1 MRNSLRHAIDP
12 RLNRLG
18 VEMADQVFKYIVI
31 GRGMMGAA
39 AARYL
44 GSQADGVALI
54 GPDEPADKVNHDGV
68 FASHYD
74 EARITRTIDKNPVWA
89 AMANRSIARYA
100 QIEQESGIR
109 FYHETGCL
117 IVGPKPGGSS
127 SYIASVQEAVSALGI
142 TTETLDDAGLASH
155 FPYFQ
160 FEADCTGIFE
170 RTSAGYVNP
179 RAMVAAQSV
188 LAEKAGVTMINAVA
202 AAVRDEG
209 SHVSVTTVDGQVVK
223 GEKVLLAAG
232 GFSIASNLLP
242 QPLDLS
248 VNARTVAFFEIPDEE
263 LSAYAGMPSLIY
275 EPSEPLDHIYLLPP
289 VRYPDGKT
297 YLKIGGDPDDL
308 KLLNEPDIRAWF
320 KSGGRE
326 STRNHL
332 KRIIDSLVP
341 GVANAPISMAACVTS
356 FTPHGYPAIGFS
368 SSPRIAVLTGG
379 CGAAAKSSDEI
390 GRLGAVLLVN
400 GSLEGED
407 YPAVFAPSFA

>member
-1 MRNSLRHAIDP
+1 MAR
-12 RLNRLG
+12 RLNHSG

-44 GSQADGVALI
+44 GTQVDGVALI
-54 GPDEPADKVNHDGV
+54 GPDEPVDKVHHDGV

-127 SYIASVQEAVSALGI
+127 SYIASVQEAVSALGV

-179 RAMVAAQSV
+179 RTMVVAQSV

-202 AAVRDEG
+202 AVVRDEG
-209 SHVSVTTVDGQVVK
+209 SHVSVTTADGQVVK

-232 GFSIASNLLP
+232 GFSIASDLLP

-275 EPSEPLDHIYLLPP
+275 EPSESLDHIYLLPP

-308 KLLNEPDIRAWF
+308 KLLTEPAIREWF

-332 KRIIDSLVP
+332 KRIIDGLVP

-368 SSPRIAVLTGG
+368 SSPRIGVLTGG

-407 YPAVFAPSFA
+407 YPAVFTPSFA

>member
-1 MRNSLRHAIDP
+1 MRNPIRHAIAP

-44 GSQADGVALI
+44 GSQVDGVALV

-74 EARITRTIDKNPVWA
+74 EARITRTIDGNPVWA
-89 AMANRSIARYA
+89 KLANRSIARYRA
-100 QIEQESGIR
+100 MEQESGTV
-109 FYHETGCL
+109 FYHEVGCL
-117 IVGPKPGGSS
+117 IVAPKPGGEST
-127 SYIASVQEAVSALGI
+127 YIARVEEAVSQLGVATESLDSAALV
-142 TTETLDDAGLASH
+142 SS

-160 FEADCTGIFE
+160 FETGCVGIHE
-170 RTSAGYVNP
+170 RQNAGYVNP
-179 RAMVAAQSV
+179 RAMVLAQTR
-188 LAEKAGVTMINAVA
+188 LAEKAGVTLVNTFAT
-202 AAVRDEG
+202 AVRDEG
-209 SHVSVTTVDGQVVK
+209 AYVSVTTADGQVVK
-223 GEKVLLAAG
+223 GEKVLVAAG
-232 GFSIASNLLP
+232 GFSIAPDLLP

-248 VNARTVAFFEIPDEE
+248 INARTVAFFEIPDDQ

-275 EPSEPLDHIYLLPP
+275 EPTGPEDHIYLLPP

-308 KLLNEPDIRAWF
+308 KLLTEPAIREWF

-326 STRNHL
+326 STCNHL
-332 KRIIDSLVP
+332 KRIIDGLVP
-341 GVANAPISMAACVTS
+341 SLAHAPVSMAACVTS

-368 SSPRIAVLTGG
+368 SSPRIGVLSGG
-379 CGAAAKSSDEI
+379 CGTAAKSSDEI
-390 GRLGAVLLVN
+390 GRLGAVLLKN